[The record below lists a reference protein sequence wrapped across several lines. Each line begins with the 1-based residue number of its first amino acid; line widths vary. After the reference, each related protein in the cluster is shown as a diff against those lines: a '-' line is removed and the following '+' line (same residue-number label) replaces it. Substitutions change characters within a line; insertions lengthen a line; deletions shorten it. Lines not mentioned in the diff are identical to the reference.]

1 MGRGGPDEKAPMK
14 RDVDGKAIHEVLCAL
29 ETKLEAYLAEWRR
42 DLGIQERPEAGIDRK
57 EQQHPVATERE
68 EKRR

>member
-1 MGRGGPDEKAPMK
+1 MK
-14 RDVDGKAIHEVLCAL
+14 RDVDRNALHEVLSNL

-57 EQQHPVATERE
+57 VEHRVATERE
-68 EKRR
+68 GKRR